1 MLEFRWHKIKKFNA
15 QDEQMGEISNR
26 LKELETLLAQ
36 QGGAQATPPNTI
48 KVTVPRERKLQ
59 KYSGERDDKKL
70 EDWIGDATRAID
82 GKTDADAVDYLVYH
96 LEGAAKDEVRLR
108 PATEWNTPAL
118 VMKILRACFSEQL
131 TETQAMRTFFER
143 RQGDRESTTDY
154 AHAIM
159 VLLSRVEQLSVDPL
173 PGKDRLLRDQF
184 VKSLNNVQLRRDT
197 KRWVRDHPEA
207 TFQQVREEVQGWLN
221 EDNTPARR
229 APVREVKAEG
239 DEGTLCGEVR
249 NTSAYQKIIA
259 DLVAGQKTLAEGLQ
273 KQQEALERLSNQLEK
288 RTQQGVEC
296 YGCGKYGHFQRNCP
310 QGRRRPNRDTRNNNP
325 PQPPQQPALN
335 GNSPQQ

>member
-1 MLEFRWHKIKKFNA
+1 
-15 QDEQMGEISNR
+15 
-26 LKELETLLAQ
+26 
-36 QGGAQATPPNTI
+36 
-48 KVTVPRERKLQ
+48 
-59 KYSGERDDKKL
+59 
-70 EDWIGDATRAID
+70 AID

-96 LEGAAKDEVRLR
+96 LDLGAAKDEVRLR

-131 TETQAMRTFFER
+131 TETQAMRKFFER

-184 VKSLNNVQLRRDT
+184 VESLNNVQLRRDT
-197 KRWVRDHPEA
+197 KRWGERLSGK
-207 TFQQVREEVQGWLN
+207 F
-221 EDNTPARR
+221 
-229 APVREVKAEG
+229 KAEG
-239 DEGTLCGEVR
+239 DEVTLCGEVR

-273 KQQEALERLSNQLEK
+273 KTTGGPGASLKPIRKENSTRSRVLRLWKNMDISNETAHRGGDAQTG
-288 RTQQGVEC
+288 TQG
-296 YGCGKYGHFQRNCP
+296 
-310 QGRRRPNRDTRNNNP
+310 NNNP